1 MLKRLY
7 HCLYTRGVHI
17 THRELKQE
25 LKNFNLVPIIEI
37 NADEDEE
44 FCEKYNIKNIPVL
57 LLCDNNDNVLYR
69 QVGFISKE
77 DLTRKII
84 EINEN
89 I

>member
-1 MLKRLY
+1 MVTVIYKVSAEWCGPCRQ
-7 HCLYTRGVHI
+7 
-17 THRELKQE
+17 LKQE
-25 LKNFNLVPIIEI
+25 LKDFNLVPIIEI
-37 NADEDEE
+37 DADEDEE

-57 LLCDNNDNVLYR
+57 LLCDNNNNVLYR
-69 QVGFISKE
+69 QVGLISKE

>member
-1 MLKRLY
+1 MVTVIYKVGAEWCGPCRQ
-7 HCLYTRGVHI
+7 
-17 THRELKQE
+17 LKQE

-57 LLCDNNDNVLYR
+57 LLCDNNNNVLYR

>member
-1 MLKRLY
+1 MVTVIYKVSAEWCGPCRQ
-7 HCLYTRGVHI
+7 
-17 THRELKQE
+17 LKQE

-37 NADEDEE
+37 DADEDEK

>member
-1 MLKRLY
+1 MVTVIYKVGAEWCGPCRQ
-7 HCLYTRGVHI
+7 
-17 THRELKQE
+17 LKQE
-25 LKNFNLVPIIEI
+25 LKDFNLVPIIEI
-37 NADEDEE
+37 DADENEE

>member
-1 MLKRLY
+1 MVTKIY
-7 HCLYTRGVHI
+7 KVGVEWCGPC
-17 THRELKQE
+17 RQLKQE

-57 LLCDNNDNVLYR
+57 LLCDNNNNVLYR

>member
-1 MLKRLY
+1 MGAEWCGTCRQ
-7 HCLYTRGVHI
+7 
-17 THRELKQE
+17 LKQE

>member
-1 MLKRLY
+1 MVTVIYKVWAEWCGPCRQ
-7 HCLYTRGVHI
+7 
-17 THRELKQE
+17 LKQE
-25 LKNFNLVPIIEI
+25 LKDFDLVPIIEI
-37 NADEDEE
+37 DADEDEA
-44 FCEKYNIKNIPVL
+44 FCEKYNIKNIPIL
-57 LLCDNNDNVLYR
+57 LFCDKNNNVIDR

>member
-1 MLKRLY
+1 MVTVIYKVGAEWCGPCRQ
-7 HCLYTRGVHI
+7 
-17 THRELKQE
+17 LKQE
-25 LKNFNLVPIIEI
+25 LKDFNLVPIIEI
-37 NADEDEE
+37 DADEDEE
-44 FCEKYNIKNIPVL
+44 FCEKYNIKNIPIL

>member
-1 MLKRLY
+1 MVTVIYKVGAEWCGPCRQ
-7 HCLYTRGVHI
+7 
-17 THRELKQE
+17 LKQE
-25 LKNFNLVPIIEI
+25 LKDFNLVPIIEI
-37 NADEDEE
+37 DADEDEE

>member
-1 MLKRLY
+1 MVTVIYKVGAEWCGPCRQ
-7 HCLYTRGVHI
+7 
-17 THRELKQE
+17 LKQE
-25 LKNFNLVPIIEI
+25 LKDFNLVPIIEI
-37 NADEDEE
+37 DADEDEE

-57 LLCDNNDNVLYR
+57 LLCDSNNNVLYR
-69 QVGFISKE
+69 QIGLISKE

>member
-1 MLKRLY
+1 MVTVIYKVSAEWCGPCRQ
-7 HCLYTRGVHI
+7 
-17 THRELKQE
+17 LKQE
-25 LKNFNLVPIIEI
+25 LKDFNLVPIIEI
-37 NADEDEE
+37 DADEDEE

-57 LLCDNNDNVLYR
+57 LLCDNNNNVLYR
-69 QVGFISKE
+69 QIGFISKE

>member
-1 MLKRLY
+1 MVTVIYKVGAEWCGPCRQ
-7 HCLYTRGVHI
+7 
-17 THRELKQE
+17 LKQE

-37 NADEDEE
+37 NADEDEK

>member
-1 MLKRLY
+1 MVTVIYKVSAEWCGPCRQ
-7 HCLYTRGVHI
+7 
-17 THRELKQE
+17 LKQE
-25 LKNFNLVPIIEI
+25 LKDFNLVPIIEI
-37 NADEDEE
+37 DADEDEE

-57 LLCDNNDNVLYR
+57 LLCDNNNNVLYR

>member
-1 MLKRLY
+1 MVTVIYKVGAEWCGPCRQ
-7 HCLYTRGVHI
+7 
-17 THRELKQE
+17 LKQE
-25 LKNFNLVPIIEI
+25 LKDFNLVPIIEI
-37 NADEDEE
+37 DADEDEE
-44 FCEKYNIKNIPVL
+44 FCEKYNIKNIPIL
-57 LLCDNNDNVLYR
+57 LLCDNNNNVLYR

>member
-1 MLKRLY
+1 MVTVIYKVGTEWCGPCRQ
-7 HCLYTRGVHI
+7 
-17 THRELKQE
+17 LKQE

-57 LLCDNNDNVLYR
+57 LLCDNNNNVLYR

>member
-1 MLKRLY
+1 MVTVIYKVSAEWCGPCRQ
-7 HCLYTRGVHI
+7 
-17 THRELKQE
+17 LKQE
-25 LKNFNLVPIIEI
+25 LKDFNLVPIIEI
-37 NADEDEE
+37 DADEDEE
-44 FCEKYNIKNIPVL
+44 FCEKYNIKNIPIL

>member
-1 MLKRLY
+1 MVTKIYKVSAEWCGPCRQ
-7 HCLYTRGVHI
+7 
-17 THRELKQE
+17 LKQE

>member
-1 MLKRLY
+1 MVTVIYKVGAEWCGPCRQ
-7 HCLYTRGVHI
+7 
-17 THRELKQE
+17 LKQE
-25 LKNFNLVPIIEI
+25 LKGFNLVPIIEI
-37 NADEDEE
+37 DVDEDEE

-57 LLCDNNDNVLYR
+57 LLCDNNNNVLYR
-69 QVGFISKE
+69 QVGLISKE

>member
-1 MLKRLY
+1 MVTKIYKVGAEWCGPCRQ
-7 HCLYTRGVHI
+7 
-17 THRELKQE
+17 LKQE
-25 LKNFNLVPIIEI
+25 LKNFNLIPIIEI

-57 LLCDNNDNVLYR
+57 LLCDNNNNILYR

>member
-1 MLKRLY
+1 MVTVIYKVSAEWCGPCRQ
-7 HCLYTRGVHI
+7 
-17 THRELKQE
+17 LKQE